1 MSSLTPQNLYGTN
14 RHMKQTHATPTDFP
28 DIDELV
34 NLLAASSLLK
44 EKTRINLYLPK
55 AVVKIMDAMAKNQS
69 RSELVKTLVVE
80 KAKKTEIAKRK
91 SYFGAL
97 SHAKITDKD
106 IDDVIAQWD
115 RHLEK
120 VVNEL

>member
-1 MSSLTPQNLYGTN
+1 
-14 RHMKQTHATPTDFP
+14 MKQTHATPTDFP

-44 EKTRINLYLPK
+44 EKTRINLYMPK

-80 KAKKTEIAKRK
+80 KAKKAK
-91 SYFGAL
+91 A
-97 SHAKITDKD
+97 AKKKFKDPYGMFSDTTITDED
-106 IDDVIAQWD
+106 IDEVIAGWD
-115 RHLEK
+115 RHLDK
-120 VVNEL
+120 MLNEL

>member
-1 MSSLTPQNLYGTN
+1 
-14 RHMKQTHATPTDFP
+14 MKQTHATPTDYP

-55 AVVKIMDAMAKNQS
+55 AVVKIMDAIAQNQS

-80 KAKKTEIAKRK
+80 KAKKAETAKKK

-106 IDDVIAQWD
+106 IDDVIAEWD
-115 RHLEK
+115 QHLEK